1 MKAIRKLLQRP
12 KNNFYLGLLLGL
24 LLFAS
29 LIFPVI
35 QMFPLIFS
43 ADLLLEFVDCDY
55 CALRNLNIFFYF
67 SLIGWTLYCI
77 YRVTKFKKYRPLR
90 ISLYMLI
97 GYVLT
102 NNIIALTF
110 EEEAM
115 RSSDGL
121 KYLFLFSTA
130 PFASLTPIIY
140 GLIFHLIT
148 TRQNKIV

>member
-1 MKAIRKLLQRP
+1 
-12 KNNFYLGLLLGL
+12 
-24 LLFAS
+24 
-29 LIFPVI
+29 
-35 QMFPLIFS
+35 
-43 ADLLLEFVDCDY
+43 
-55 CALRNLNIFFYF
+55 
-67 SLIGWTLYCI
+67 
-77 YRVTKFKKYRPLR
+77 
-90 ISLYMLI
+90 MLI

-102 NNIIALTF
+102 NNIIALTL